1 MNKNIFIIF
10 IFIITFL
17 IVCKKTIEN
26 FGERVYFIDK
36 NTKKVVKEMVYYQHN
51 ELIVNEDNLKYCN
64 EVKKQLLH
72 NISSLLKSLNI
83 KFVISHGNLIEF
95 ARKASIHHD
104 DDIDIR
110 MCSEDFD
117 KWIKYCKKLNCLVDN
132 KYNLKY
138 DHRIFNFEEQK
149 DNGIQIRLNNLIN
162 NNNIKI
168 YNMDIHCDLVLNTI
182 ESETW
187 IKYDIDFNNL
197 REVKYLGTTTYAP
210 SEEDTDRILKKEY
223 GENYIKPNFK
233 PYSLK

>member
-1 MNKNIFIIF
+1 MNKNVFIIF
-10 IFIITFL
+10 IFIVAFL
-17 IVCKKTIEN
+17 MICKKTIEN

-36 NTKKVVKEMVYYQHN
+36 KTKKVIKEMVYYQHN

-72 NISSLLKSLNI
+72 NVSSLLKSLNI

-95 ARKASIHHD
+95 TRKTPIHHD

-110 MCSEDFD
+110 MCAEDVD
-117 KWIKYCKKLNCLVDN
+117 KWINYCKNLNCLVDN

>member
-10 IFIITFL
+10 IFIVAFL
-17 IVCKKTIEN
+17 MICKKTIEN

-36 NTKKVVKEMVYYQHN
+36 KTKKVVKEMVYYQHN

-72 NISSLLKSLNI
+72 NVSSLLKSLNI

-95 ARKASIHHD
+95 TRKIPIHHD

-110 MCSEDFD
+110 MCAEDVD
-117 KWIKYCKKLNCLVDN
+117 KWINYCKNLNCLVDN

>member
-1 MNKNIFIIF
+1 MNKNIFVIF
-10 IFIITFL
+10 IFIVTFL
-17 IVCKKTIEN
+17 MICKKTIEH
-26 FGERVYFIDK
+26 FGERVFFKDK
-36 NTKKVVKEMVYYQHN
+36 KTKKVVKEMVYYQHN

-72 NISSLLKSLNI
+72 NVSSLLKKLNI

-95 ARKASIHHD
+95 TRKKPIYHD

-110 MCSEDFD
+110 ICSEDFD
-117 KWIKYCKKLNCLVDN
+117 KWVSYCKNLNCLVDN
-132 KYNLKY
+132 QYNLKF
-138 DHRIFNFEEQK
+138 DERLFAIELQK
-149 DNGIQIRLNNLIN
+149 VYGIQINLNNFIN
-162 NNNIKI
+162 NNNINE
-168 YNMDIHCDLVLNTI
+168 YNMEIHCDVVLNTI

-197 REVKYLGTTTYAP
+197 REVKYLGTITYAP

-233 PYSLK
+233 SYSLK